1 MNFNELKLDS
11 SLLQGIAD
19 RGYKEMTAVQE
30 QTLVITL
37 GGRDVTVQSQ
47 TGTGKTAAFLITLFE
62 RMRKNDTPQRKKAL
76 IIVPTRELAVQIK
89 KEALLLNRHMGF
101 TIGSFFGGV
110 GYTKQLALLRK
121 GLDIAIG
128 TPGRLMDLSKRGHL
142 NLRDIKIL
150 VIDEADRLFDMGFLP
165 DIQKLLQKMPPR
177 NKRQTMLFSAT
188 LNRVSRRIAA

>member
-62 RMRKNDTPQRKKAL
+62 RMRQNGTPQGKKAL

-110 GYTKQLALLRK
+110 GYTKQLALLKK
-121 GLDIAIG
+121 GLQCNVEPSI
-128 TPGRLMDLSKRGHL
+128 PK
-142 NLRDIKIL
+142 
-150 VIDEADRLFDMGFLP
+150 
-165 DIQKLLQKMPPR
+165 
-177 NKRQTMLFSAT
+177 
-188 LNRVSRRIAA
+188 NRHRIFEQSRAG